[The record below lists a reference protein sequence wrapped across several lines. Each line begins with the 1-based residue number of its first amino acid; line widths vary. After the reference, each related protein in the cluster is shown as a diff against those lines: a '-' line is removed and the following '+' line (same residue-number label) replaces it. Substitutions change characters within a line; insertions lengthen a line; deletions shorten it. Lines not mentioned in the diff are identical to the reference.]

1 MTGIDLLSDKA
12 IKAALRRAQV
22 SSKPVGVND
31 GGGLTLEAQPTGVG
45 WWRLRYWVA
54 GKASRLSVG
63 TYPDTSLAQARR
75 KREEARKLLASGS
88 DPSEA
93 KKAEKA
99 EAMARAGFAKL
110 VAAGKPLPGSFEFV
124 ANEWLDKVH
133 RAKVSEGHAE
143 RTQVRLKQDVF
154 PWIGSRPIGEVE
166 APELLKLLRRV
177 EGRGAIETTHRVKY
191 VCGQVFRY
199 GIATG
204 DCSRNPAADLR
215 DALRPVQ
222 TRHHA
227 ALVDPYEVA
236 KLLKDMDG
244 YSGSAITKAALTLSA
259 LLLLRPGELRHME
272 WAWLNLEGSV
282 LTVPSEAM
290 KRTRTD
296 KLSGPPHVVPLPRQA
311 VTVFETL
318 KPLTGTGR
326 FVFPA
331 LTTSQRCMSE
341 NTVRSALR
349 RLGYGNED
357 MTAHGFRA
365 TARTMIAE
373 RLGFMPE
380 IIEAQLA
387 HVVGDSLG
395 RAYNRTQYLQQRRE
409 MMQAWADYVDQ
420 LRSGA
425 WATPIGSRRKAHPNT
440 GGQGDSHTSRKGP
453 AQRNDPASVLPRREA
468 SK

>member
-1 MTGIDLLSDKA
+1 MAGIDLLSDKA
-12 IKAALRRAQV
+12 IKAAIKRAQV
-22 SSKPVGVND
+22 SGKPVVVND
-31 GGGLTLEAQPTGVG
+31 GGGLTLEGQPSGAG

-63 TYPDTSLAQARR
+63 TYPDTSLALARR
-75 KREEARKLLASGS
+75 RREDARKLLAAGS
-88 DPSEA
+88 DPGEA

-99 EAMARAGFAKL
+99 EVMARAGLAKL
-110 VAAGKPLPGSFEFV
+110 VANGKPLPGTFEFV
-124 ANEWLDKVH
+124 ATEWLGKVH

-143 RTQVRLKQDVF
+143 RTQIRLKQDVF
-154 PWIGSRPIGEVE
+154 PWIGSRPIGEIE
-166 APELLKLLRRV
+166 APELLKLLRKV

-191 VCGQVFRY
+191 LCGQVFRY

-215 DALRPVQ
+215 DALKPVM

-227 ALVDPYEVA
+227 ALVDPHEVE

-244 YSGSAITKAALTLSA
+244 YAGNARTKAALALSA

-272 WAWLNLEGSV
+272 WAWLNLGSGV
-282 LTVPSEAM
+282 LTVPAGAM
-290 KRTRTD
+290 KRTKAE
-296 KLSGPPHVVPLPRQA
+296 KLKGPPHVVPLPRQA
-311 VTVFETL
+311 VEIFEGL

-326 FVFPA
+326 YVFPA
-331 LTTSQRCMSE
+331 LTTSQRCMSD

-349 RLGYGNED
+349 RLGYGNDE

-387 HVVGDSLG
+387 HVVGDALG

-409 MMQAWADYVDQ
+409 MMQAWADYIDQ
-420 LRSGA
+420 LRSGT
-425 WATPIGSRRKAHPNT
+425 WKLSPGVT
-440 GGQGDSHTSRKGP
+440 TS
-453 AQRNDPASVLPRREA
+453 V
-468 SK
+468 